1 MRTMTNQS
9 TEHPPRSASPSAGAL
24 SAKAR
29 TEADEPDWHQAT
41 RVAADELVRVA
52 KQALAS
58 ANLFRR
64 ELGLPPMHVRAAQQP
79 PGTRRKP
86 A

>member
-1 MRTMTNQS
+1 MQRAM
-9 TEHPPRSASPSAGAL
+9 
-24 SAKAR
+24 
-29 TEADEPDWHQAT
+29 

-64 ELGLPPMHVRAAQQP
+64 EMGLPPMHVRAAREP
-79 PGTRRKP
+79 PDTRRKP